1 MTDSCCFLGLAIR
14 ISPAI
19 SAHLYT
25 LKKKKKKS
33 TFDKEIWDLLVG
45 NERNLVGGIVQKH

>member
-25 LKKKKKKS
+25 LKKKKKS

-45 NERNLVGGIVQKH
+45 NERNLVGGIV